1 MNTTIAYCGL
11 DCYNCP
17 IHLATL
23 EEDLSVKKKMRNEI
37 AGQLAIIY
45 KTTPKPEIISDCDG
59 CKINNGRLFTGC
71 SDCEIRKCA
80 IQFKLENCAYCQDYA
95 CEKLKRHFAIDPGA
109 QDRLEKIRKVQVQRG
124 SK

>member
-11 DCYNCP
+11 DCHGCP

-37 AGQLAIIY
+37 AEQLAIIY

-80 IQFKLENCAYCQDYA
+80 IQFNLENCAYCHDYA
-95 CEKLKRHFAIDPGA
+95 CEKLKRHFVIDPGA
-109 QDRLEKIRKVQVQRG
+109 EERLEKIRKIRVPGG